1 MTDKLRKYVLPNI
14 PFVFIGWA
22 FLKLGTAYRLAA
34 GSDFAHKFIG
44 LGQTV
49 GAAFADFA
57 PGLAPFDWL
66 VGIVGAVAFRLLI
79 CFKSKNAKKFRRDEE
94 YGSARWGSEKDIRPF
109 VDPKF
114 ENNMILTATEQLTMN
129 TRPKNPANARNL
141 NFCGIGSSGSGKTR
155 FWLTPQ
161 LLQAH
166 SSYVV
171 VDPKGGV
178 LGQVGSFLQ
187 KRGYKIKVFN
197 SIDFSKS
204 MHYNPL
210 AYIKTEADILKFVNA
225 LISNTKGEGKEGD
238 PFWTKAETLLYCA
251 LIAYI
256 IFEGPAE
263 DRNMNT
269 LVDMISGMEVKEDDE
284 NYKNAVDYMFDG
296 LAKRKPDCF
305 AVKQYRK
312 FKLSSGKTA
321 KSILISCGARLAPF
335 DIPQLREIMSY
346 DELELDRMGDRRT
359 ATFFCISDTDSTYNF
374 LVALAFS
381 QMFNLLCE
389 RADNVHGGRLP
400 HHVRVLW
407 DEAANTGQVP
417 QLEKLVAVIRSRE
430 ISLCLLYAGS
440 LRILRLD
447 EEVIFMRANEDM
459 SRVES
464 EAGII
469 ATLIHHPDFSFY
481 SEQLLPN
488 HFTNKENRII
498 YQALRS
504 LAQSGVQTIDPYI
517 IVQELQ
523 SKEATRRFADDLSV
537 DQLYTL
543 IENSDILCRDSVEAY
558 MVLVNNVLDAAFR
571 RDTYQQLK
579 ECQRL
584 CLQPTEANI
593 EQKIYK
599 MLDDVMM
606 EFSATNDVPPYKDVV
621 DKYWNEIQ
629 SRQSAGYSGIP
640 FKFPALNDYATI
652 ERGELFIFGAEQK
665 QGKSMMLLNCAVD
678 LLRQG
683 YAVLYLDSEL
693 NTRLFTARLLA
704 HLSGIEYKRL
714 TAGTYSAEEA
724 KRIDEA
730 REWIKTRRFTH
741 IYIPT
746 FDIQSIYTTVN
757 KVRHTQGLDVLIV
770 DYFKSTGEGD
780 AFNSY
785 QELGRFVD
793 TVKNRICGDMN
804 IAGIGAAQATST
816 GRLAD
821 SAKIAR
827 NASTI
832 AMITDK
838 TPEEIEADGAECG
851 NKKLRVVVNRNGMQM
866 AQDEYISLFFD
877 GNHIL
882 YEQAKQAI
890 PRLPF

>member
-1 MTDKLRKYVLPNI
+1 
-14 PFVFIGWA
+14 
-22 FLKLGTAYRLAA
+22 
-34 GSDFAHKFIG
+34 
-44 LGQTV
+44 
-49 GAAFADFA
+49 
-57 PGLAPFDWL
+57 
-66 VGIVGAVAFRLLI
+66 
-79 CFKSKNAKKFRRDEE
+79 
-94 YGSARWGSEKDIRPF
+94 
-109 VDPKF
+109 
-114 ENNMILTATEQLTMN
+114 
-129 TRPKNPANARNL
+129 
-141 NFCGIGSSGSGKTR
+141 
-155 FWLTPQ
+155 
-161 LLQAH
+161 
-166 SSYVV
+166 
-171 VDPKGGV
+171 
-178 LGQVGSFLQ
+178 
-187 KRGYKIKVFN
+187 
-197 SIDFSKS
+197 
-204 MHYNPL
+204 
-210 AYIKTEADILKFVNA
+210 
-225 LISNTKGEGKEGD
+225 
-238 PFWTKAETLLYCA
+238 
-251 LIAYI
+251 
-256 IFEGPAE
+256 
-263 DRNMNT
+263 
-269 LVDMISGMEVKEDDE
+269 
-284 NYKNAVDYMFDG
+284 
-296 LAKRKPDCF
+296 
-305 AVKQYRK
+305 
-312 FKLSSGKTA
+312 
-321 KSILISCGARLAPF
+321 
-335 DIPQLREIMSY
+335 
-346 DELELDRMGDRRT
+346 
-359 ATFFCISDTDSTYNF
+359 
-374 LVALAFS
+374 
-381 QMFNLLCE
+381 
-389 RADNVHGGRLP
+389 
-400 HHVRVLW
+400 
-407 DEAANTGQVP
+407 
-417 QLEKLVAVIRSRE
+417 
-430 ISLCLLYAGS
+430 
-440 LRILRLD
+440 
-447 EEVIFMRANEDM
+447 MRANEDM

-488 HFTNKENRII
+488 HFTNKENRLI

-770 DYFKSTGEGD
+770 DYFKGSGEGD

-785 QELGRFVD
+785 QELGRLTD
-793 TVKNRICGDMN
+793 MVKNQICGDMN
-804 IAGIGAAQATST
+804 IAGIGAAQATTT

-851 NKKLRVVVNRNGMQM
+851 NKKLRVVVNRNGAQM
-866 AQDEYISLFFD
+866 AQDEYIDLQFS

-882 YEQAKQAI
+882 YEQAKQHI
-890 PRLPF
+890 PQTPF